1 MKSEVSSVPEVLN
14 SSVEGKRACEAS
26 SAAVVPEPGRSAGD
40 VLMAA
45 SEEDELFA
53 PDSVAASAGSEL
65 SMEGNAS
72 EDEAASA
79 AGEEALTFKEG

>member
-45 SEEDELFA
+45 FEEDELFVT
-53 PDSVAASAGSEL
+53 DSVAAAVEAEVSI
-65 SMEGNAS
+65 EGNAS

-79 AGEEALTFKEG
+79 AGEEAITFKEG